1 MNAARFA
8 GLVKGKR
15 SIWTLRETLNLAKH
29 PQFCQ
34 FCQAKPF
41 GKNGKIGK
49 IGEFRPDDDVYTFE
63 VPE

>member
-8 GLVKGKR
+8 GLAKGKR
-15 SIWTLRETLNLAKH
+15 SIWTLLEPPNFAKH

-34 FCQAKPF
+34 AKTF

-49 IGEFRPDDDVYTFE
+49 IGELIPDDDAYVFE
-63 VPE
+63 VSE